1 MNTPICDFVK
11 KYISSSPVRL
21 HMPGHK
27 GKSTL
32 GFEPFDITEIDGA
45 DDLMLP
51 SGIIAQ
57 SEAEAS
63 RIFNSHTFYSAG
75 GSTLCIQVMLY
86 LIAQHAVQ
94 SGKKP
99 KVLAGRNAHKA
110 FVNACALLDIE
121 IEWIYPEESD
131 SYISCTVCAESIAKR
146 LAERTDI
153 VAVYITSPD
162 YLGNMQNIRQ
172 IAHVCH
178 ECGALLAVDNAHGA
192 YLKFL
197 SESLHPIDLGADICC
212 DSAHKTLNVITGG
225 AYLHVSYFAPRLF
238 YDNAKSAFSVFG
250 SSSPSYLILQSLD
263 AANAAFGDF
272 RIKLSAMLDSVSML
286 KSALEEHGFT
296 FSGDEPMKLCIT
308 PKPFGYT
315 GNEIAAILE
324 KASIYPEFYDAD
336 NVVLMFSPWN
346 EKHELDKLLNTL
358 CSVNKKEAILTSPPR
373 ISKAE
378 RAMSL
383 REAMLSPSERIDT
396 KCSLGRIS
404 AAAAIGCPPA
414 IPIVIMGERINEATL
429 KCFEYY
435 GIESC
440 TVVKQL

>member
-153 VAVYITSPD
+153 AAVYITSPD

-178 ECGALLAVDNAHGA
+178 ERRALLAVDNAHGA

-197 SESLHPIDLGADICC
+197 PESLHPIDLGADICC

-225 AYLHVSYFAPRLF
+225 AYLHVSYLAPRLF

-358 CSVNKKEAILTSPPR
+358 CSVNKKEAILTPPPR

-383 REAMLSPSERIDT
+383 REAMLSPAERIDA

-440 TVVKQL
+440 AVVKQL